1 VSNIR
6 TYPFLS
12 FLLISL
18 AVGACSVFDTRSAEE
33 PDSGNTGVFVQP
45 DRPEVVLDNLISAVE
60 NLNTVNYLRC
70 LQREGFS
77 FAPSNNALMQNPEVW
92 SNWTYD
98 AEQIYFNN
106 LRASAENT
114 TGHRLQ
120 LTNITSEIRD
130 TDTRQIIADYTLR
143 VLHNRGNS
151 GVPTAIYGR
160 FILELQSGEDGLWEI
175 SSWSDVAQ
183 GNTFSWS
190 DLRANFLSN

>member
-1 VSNIR
+1 
-6 TYPFLS
+6 
-12 FLLISL
+12 
-18 AVGACSVFDTRSAEE
+18 VFDTRSAEE